1 MWWHRRN
8 WGLSI
13 EYLHRSSVAFH
24 LRWGEV
30 TFTGGLSVYFV
41 VLHLTGICHPLKA
54 RRLVSYR
61 GSLTVLATVVCFG
74 FLVNC
79 PSFWTFSVVELSR
92 SNATTCYLLDL
103 GLFSH
108 QHRIGR
114 VYLWIRATVGV
125 LLPLLLLLFFNS
137 RLISALRSSERFRRD
152 CSLSDRNRRSDSPAG
167 TAAAAGAGSYPDH
180 CRRRRSDRLRPAA
193 RNRLT
198 TVLLAIVACFVVLV
212 LPCEVMD
219 FLSHMSGII
228 APRDP
233 RLFII
238 CRQLTNVLQV
248 SNFSLNFLLYCV
260 LNARFRR
267 TLGSLVCG
275 DQWQCASSVND
286 HLPLRSRISRMVS
299 TRSRKSIMDLSDP
312 CSK

>member
-1 MWWHRRN
+1 M
-8 WGLSI
+8 
-13 EYLHRSSVAFH
+13 
-24 LRWGEV
+24 
-30 TFTGGLSVYFV
+30 
-41 VLHLTGICHPLKA
+41 
-54 RRLVSYR
+54 VSYR
-61 GSLTVLATVVCFG
+61 GSLTVLATVVCLG
-74 FLVNC
+74 VLVNC

-92 SNATTCYLLDL
+92 FNATTCYLLDL
-103 GLFSH
+103 GPFSH
-108 QHRIGR
+108 RHRIGR

-125 LLPLLLLLFFNS
+125 FLPLLLLLFFNS

-152 CSLSDRNRRSDSPAG
+152 CSLSDRNRRRIDSPAAG
-167 TAAAAGAGSYPDH
+167 TDADAGSAGSYSDH
-180 CRRRRSDRLRPAA
+180 CRRRRSRSRSSDRLRRPPVVA

-198 TVLLAIVACFVVLV
+198 TVLLAIVACFVVFV
-212 LPCEVMD
+212 CPCEVMD

-233 RLFII
+233 RLFMI

-260 LNARFRR
+260 VNARFRR

-275 DQWQCASSVND
+275 GDRRLCASSVDD

-312 CSK
+312 YSK